1 MTQAPEAVM
10 LLNVQ
15 AVRCIGEMHASI
27 ARLDYGDAWFWRP
40 MADLWAFAAQAVD
53 ERDGIGPRDLD
64 RWADDG
70 GRSA

>member
-1 MTQAPEAVM
+1 MELDEMAEA
-10 LLNVQ
+10 
-15 AVRCIGEMHASI
+15 AVAAAREVIGGPREH
-27 ARLDYGDAWFWRP
+27 YGDAWFWRP